1 MMPKMTILIVFISA
15 LLPQRALADTDSLL
29 SLKELIEEVKR
40 ENPGLRAV
48 IAEHAAAEYGISWL
62 HQLPD
67 PLISVEFSGEMTM
80 YGVTQQIPFPTKIT
94 KRSDLARLNADQK
107 YLLYQDKEKMLIKD
121 AKEAYAAF
129 LLLRGKITTAEKS
142 IGFLE
147 QIHNIARQK
156 FSINEASQTEV
167 LIAGVALATAE
178 NELLSL
184 HDDLGIVAAYL
195 NTLLNRDPDEE
206 LQLVSKEA
214 PSVDTLPLTKLY
226 ELAKENRP
234 QLKSFDLRRSE
245 ARAALSLARQSYLP
259 DLVFRY
265 THERM
270 NDNMSNS
277 KYMVGVSLPLWFWGK
292 QDNMVRESKSY
303 LRSAAA
309 RYEMMENAT
318 LLDVK
323 EAKARI
329 DKYRRTTEL
338 YRNAVLP
345 QAETALKSA
354 LAAYELNRIDF
365 NILLESERSLIQA
378 EYDFEEAQANLFMA
392 VARLE
397 QVIGDME

>member
-309 RYEMMENAT
+309 RYEIMENAT